1 MKLLLF
7 LVFNACVL
15 HAESSVGL
23 SEQLPEWEKS
33 ILVRGFNLIQ
43 NHRQAAIG
51 TVLTTLVATYLS
63 SEISQAETF
72 PWMANILVE
81 SGLALSKEAAYYL
94 LYDSLLHL
102 TPALPGGATGDAKK
116 DTISIALGLASVMR
130 ILLQEL
136 GILGG
141 SSTEALKFGRRL
153 ISFYRLADFLNG
165 RHGFSRRSVP
175 PRRSISHLSSSSAHY

>member
-7 LVFNACVL
+7 LVFDACVS

-33 ILVRGFNLIQ
+33 VLVRGFNLIQ
-43 NHRQAAIG
+43 NHRPAAIG

-81 SGLALSKEAAYYL
+81 TGLALSKEAAYYL
-94 LYDSLLHL
+94 IYDSLLHL

-116 DTISIALGLASVMR
+116 DTISIALGVASV
-130 ILLQEL
+130 IQAVFQEV
-136 GILGG
+136 GIAGG

-165 RHGFSRRSVP
+165 RGFSRRSLP